1 MIELLS
7 NNVTITAVLMTI
19 LGIIAGS
26 ISSVV
31 VRKLREIKIK
41 KYAMKNAKIRY
52 IERSIIK
59 HRIVLKDDKK
69 KLYTFEKDGD
79 IINEILLDFGKNAII
94 HSVRT
99 DPDGAKK
106 GLKIVNVDPDDTK
119 IDLKIV
125 NTDPDNAKIDLDLA
139 KAKIANDAES
149 LAFKFAIS
157 AHPSLSFKDPKRN
170 ISSVNIAKDVDLMMK
185 LLQKKIKSN
194 TFTYFA
200 LVFSLFI
207 ELLLGTLNPLFFNNR
222 IILLTCILIIL
233 SFTNQLILK
242 YRVKKGLYGTSYLE
256 AREIITFIF
265 NEQNN
270 GGNGRGKTKL
280 VFPKEENEQ
289 NVLLNRIRGEEH
301 AQ

>member
-7 NNVTITAVLMTI
+7 NYVTIIAVLMAI

-41 KYAMKNAKIRY
+41 KCAMKNAKIRY

-59 HRIVLKDDKK
+59 HRIVLKDDNK
-69 KLYTFEKDGD
+69 KLYTFEKNGD
-79 IINEILLDFGKNAII
+79 TINKILLDFEKNAII
-94 HSVRT
+94 HSV
-99 DPDGAKK
+99 
-106 GLKIVNVDPDDTK
+106 K
-119 IDLKIV
+119 IDQDFSKFEVGI
-125 NTDPDNAKIDLDLA
+125 KKRDLDLA
-139 KAKIANDAES
+139 KVKVANDAES
-149 LAFKFAIS
+149 LAFNFVINS
-157 AHPSLSFKDPKRN
+157 RPLLSPKGTKKN
-170 ISSVNIAKDVDLMMK
+170 ISSANIAKDVDLMMK
-185 LLQKKIKSN
+185 LLQKKVKSN

-200 LVFSLFI
+200 LIFSLLVEFLI
-207 ELLLGTLNPLFFNNR
+207 GTLNPLFFNNR
-222 IILLTCILIIL
+222 IILLTCILIVL

-242 YRVKKGLYGTSYLE
+242 YRVKKGLYGTNYLE

-280 VFPKEENEQ
+280 VFPEEEIEQ
-289 NVLLNRIRGEEH
+289 NVLLNRVRGEEH